1 MLSYG
6 SSIPG
11 ITTPKYIITVVVV
24 AVGGG
29 GACVLKSEEK
39 SNGNYFFSSFIFSR
53 SNPESRPVKDSLVF
67 IKAPNLNRSS

>member
-29 GACVLKSEEK
+29 GAYNRWCVLKSEEK
-39 SNGNYFFSSFIFSR
+39 KVTGIIFSLHLYFR
-53 SNPESRPVKDSLVF
+53 DL
-67 IKAPNLNRSS
+67 ILNQDL